1 MNMNNILFRKQLL
14 LNLANN
20 EKLIIT
26 KHKQVGKKRGS
37 I

>member
-1 MNMNNILFRKQLL
+1 MNNILFHKQLL

-20 EKLIIT
+20 EKLIIP
-26 KHKQVGKKRGS
+26 KHKQVGKKGGS